1 MAPEMLAGND
11 YDCQIDIWSFGV
23 LAAELSH
30 KCRPNMDIFEP
41 GPMLNRIN
49 DKAGMPKLSDR
60 DWSTEFKDF
69 VKKCLVKN
77 PQERATAN

>member
-1 MAPEMLAGND
+1 MLAGHD

-23 LAAELSH
+23 LAVELSH

-49 DKAGMPKLSDR
+49 DNKGIPKLSEGS
-60 DWSTEFKDF
+60 WSPEFKDF
-69 VKKCLVKN
+69 VKKCLYKE
-77 PQERATAN
+77 PSMRATAN